1 MFLHREHD
9 PSGALLIPQ
18 SSHAWLAW
26 QLSSHWGNRRFVRP
40 APRAEVLAAVLLHD
54 SGWTEF
60 DTDPG
65 VDSSGRPVTF
75 DRMEVTEHLA
85 IWRRCVGRTSSYSRY
100 AAILV
105 ATHFAGL
112 VERKTQ
118 HLLARGDTAGAR
130 ASQAFRAEMERL
142 QAGWRESLT
151 VDARYQPYLEGPAW
165 QANCTLLEGCDRVSV
180 YLCASLEKTF
190 RVLAQS
196 SSGEVEEV
204 EFDGTGDGVWQVRP
218 WPLEGD
224 RVRLHCEG
232 RRLAKATFGS
242 DDELREA
249 LIRAPAERLTFTLQ
263 RPSARSTVS

>member
-1 MFLHREHD
+1 MFLHREND

-18 SSHAWLAW
+18 VSHAWLAW
-26 QLSSHWGNRRFVRP
+26 QLADHWGNRRFVRP
-40 APRAEVLAAVLLHD
+40 APRAETLAAVLLHD

-65 VDSSGRPVTF
+65 IDATGRPVTF
-75 DRMEVTEHLA
+75 DRMEVTDHLE
-85 IWRRCVGRTSSYSRY
+85 IWRRCVGRASSYSRY

-105 ATHFAGL
+105 ATHFSAL

-118 HLLARGDTAGAR
+118 HLLAHGDTVGAR
-130 ASQAFRAEMERL
+130 AAQAFRAEMERL
-142 QAGWRESLT
+142 QAAWRESLT
-151 VDARYQPYLEGPAW
+151 VDARYQPYLDGPAW
-165 QANCTLLEGCDRVSV
+165 QANCMLLEACDRMSV
-180 YLCASLEKTF
+180 FLCASFERTF

-204 EFDGTGDGVWQVRP
+204 EFDGTQNAVWRVRP

-232 RRLAKATFGS
+232 RRLAKATFAS
-242 DDELREA
+242 DEELREA
-249 LIRAPAERLTFTLQ
+249 LKRAPTERLTFTLQ
-263 RPSARSTVS
+263 RPSARPDNS